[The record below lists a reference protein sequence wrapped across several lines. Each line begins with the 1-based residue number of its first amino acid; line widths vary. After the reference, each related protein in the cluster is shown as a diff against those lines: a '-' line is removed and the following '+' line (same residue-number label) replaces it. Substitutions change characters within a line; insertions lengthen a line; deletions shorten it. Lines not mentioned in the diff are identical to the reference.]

1 MCMKTISVRE
11 LRQNPTQMLRDVE
24 AGESYT
30 ITSYNRPVARVEP
43 TVSSTQVMPR
53 KREGRPNLS
62 ALPKH
67 ELRTADSIDE
77 LLDDLRGE

>member
-1 MCMKTISVRE
+1 MKTISVRE
-11 LRQNPTQMLRDVE
+11 LRQNPMQMLRDVE

-43 TVSSTQVMPR
+43 TASSTRIIPS
-53 KREGRPNLS
+53 KRTGRPNLS

-67 ELRTADSIDE
+67 ELRTAESMDE
-77 LLDDLRGE
+77 LLDDLRGQ